1 MGYGREGQNNRHH
14 GGTIFNDT
22 SSGVIWI
29 ESQVLLGAVDTVGSK
44 ACFEQLLWE
53 QVCLEVKHYRSDNGV
68 FTAEEFREVCTDKNQ
83 KQSFSGVGA
92 QHQNTRAERLI
103 QTIMFMACTFMLR
116 VLLYRSESNVDD
128 LSLWL
133 FAVKHAACLH
143 NRLPNRVTGIT
154 PLEILTN
161 LKIDHRG
168 LLTSHVWGCPRF
180 SLEAKLQ
187 DNQMIPKWNKRLRL
201 GQFLGY

>member
-1 MGYGREGQNNRHH
+1 
-14 GGTIFNDT
+14 
-22 SSGVIWI
+22 
-29 ESQVLLGAVDTVGSK
+29 
-44 ACFEQLLWE
+44 
-53 QVCLEVKHYRSDNGV
+53 
-68 FTAEEFREVCTDKNQ
+68 
-83 KQSFSGVGA
+83 
-92 QHQNTRAERLI
+92 
-103 QTIMFMACTFMLR
+103 MACTFMLR

-161 LKIDHRG
+161 VKIDHRG
-168 LLTSHVWGCPRF
+168 LLTNHVWGYPRF

>member
-1 MGYGREGQNNRHH
+1 MC
-14 GGTIFNDT
+14 I
-22 SSGVIWI
+22 
-29 ESQVLLGAVDTVGSK
+29 
-44 ACFEQLLWE
+44 
-53 QVCLEVKHYRSDNGV
+53 
-68 FTAEEFREVCTDKNQ
+68 DKNQ

-143 NRLPNRVTGIT
+143 NRLPNMVTGIT
-154 PLEILTN
+154 PQEMLTN
-161 LKIDHRG
+161 VETDHHD
-168 LLTSHVWGCPRF
+168 LLRSHV
-180 SLEAKLQ
+180 
-187 DNQMIPKWNKRLRL
+187 
-201 GQFLGY
+201 